1 MSPNL
6 QRLRATPAL
15 DKVRSAV
22 QAQLESSQ
30 LSQSFTLQ
38 TEKESPG
45 LTKLRQTPGMIKLS
59 ELLSM

>member
-45 LTKLRQTPGMIKLS
+45 LTKLRQTPGVIKLN
-59 ELLSM
+59 ELRSM